1 LVLPVSN
8 LLTQFSNL
16 GIDVL
21 PVNGTIYPSR
31 INAYILHLKFAKIN
45 IFCKP
50 IYKQKGKGFKM
61 EETAQERL
69 MQFIHS
75 LTDEECKMIVSFIE
89 NEKYTIGDS
98 D

>member
-1 LVLPVSN
+1 
-8 LLTQFSNL
+8 
-16 GIDVL
+16 
-21 PVNGTIYPSR
+21 
-31 INAYILHLKFAKIN
+31 
-45 IFCKP
+45 
-50 IYKQKGKGFKM
+50 M